1 MIVFVGVVIAKVVAI
16 AVWGWLIGLVQFLVP
31 NLLDGGNLAITEVEP
46 LLHLGA
52 LFDAFLVQSLLVLIA
67 IKVVKRFLSDGA
79 QLKSNLDDLAKVCA

>member
-16 AVWGWLIGLVQFLVP
+16 AIGGWLIGLVQLLIP
-31 NLLDGGNLAITEVEP
+31 NLFDGGNLAVTEVEP

-67 IKVVKRFLSDGA
+67 IEVVERFLSYGA
-79 QLKSNLDDLAKVCA
+79 QLESNLDDLAKISA